1 MIDQL
6 GKVSVLI
13 NHQLVK
19 VSVLVNLLVNLILVN
34 LVECSRH

>member
-6 GKVSVLI
+6 VKVSVLI